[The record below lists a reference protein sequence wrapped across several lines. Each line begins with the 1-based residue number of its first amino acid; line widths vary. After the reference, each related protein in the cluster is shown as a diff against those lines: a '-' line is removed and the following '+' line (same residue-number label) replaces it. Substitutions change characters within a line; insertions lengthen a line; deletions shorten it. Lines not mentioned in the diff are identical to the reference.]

1 MINLNLCLD
10 ASEVQFVED
19 IGLVASA
26 LYDTYL
32 SIEEQEPPSGLFIH
46 DKKLES
52 LKIEIEELQN
62 RVRMG
67 SKEIRKLSDQ
77 QDCIQSKIEQLGV
90 DKARAKIVVNKR
102 KYVPLQ
108 LDLDAKQSARVDQT
122 VYQDAQDQVR
132 LSKDRVRLLDEEL
145 AMAEEVAEDLA
156 AKLEEVEEEN
166 AEDMRSLFILKKTV
180 ENRERS
186 VATGQVSAESS
197 ERMKELQETA
207 VKQRRALWILH
218 DRLIKLT
225 YEKSM
230 ETIDA
235 EEKQWLKMLSKF

>member
-1 MINLNLCLD
+1 
-10 ASEVQFVED
+10 VED